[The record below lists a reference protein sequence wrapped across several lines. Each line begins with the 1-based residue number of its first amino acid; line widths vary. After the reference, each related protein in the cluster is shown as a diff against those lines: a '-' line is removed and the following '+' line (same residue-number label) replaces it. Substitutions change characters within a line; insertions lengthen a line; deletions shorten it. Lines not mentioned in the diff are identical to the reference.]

1 LLNAGRLV
9 NLLACWRTSSDWC
22 KHLMTWWRL
31 WSAFLLLLVVAGCAS
46 GSTNASEQGKYIA
59 CIYIGD
65 GCWLYGRLQVKPK
78 EMQLSGDGSVFVRNI
93 VWHYWGSAR
102 AIGNGMA
109 KVDNCIPSCANGS
122 YSYYPATIVL
132 WDPKCWAG
140 WLVYSHATDSVPAAH
155 WHEVRTSGLMPGPNS
170 LVT

>member
-1 LLNAGRLV
+1 V
-9 NLLACWRTSSDWC
+9 NLLSCWRTSSDCW
-22 KHLMTWWRL
+22 KNLMTLLKL
-31 WSAFLLLLVVAGCAS
+31 WSAFLLLLLVAGLAGCAS
-46 GSTNASEQGKYIA
+46 GSINASEQRKYIA

-65 GCWLYGRLQVKPK
+65 GCSIYGRLQVEPK
-78 EMQLSGDGSVFVRNI
+78 EMQLSGDGSVFVGNI
-93 VWHYWGSAR
+93 VWHYWGTAR
-102 AIGNGMA
+102 AIGNGTA
-109 KVDNCIPSCANGS
+109 KVDGCAPSCANGS

-132 WDPKCWAG
+132 SDPKSWAG